1 MNVRRLEVLFALTLI
16 LMMYIYPLA
25 IVGLWLLMGEMAEYR
40 ETIKRSLV
48 VFIVSLPLYGAK
60 IVLGISGWSKTLGIT
75 PVEASPAV
83 VNTVHVVFL
92 ALQFLSLYFLYRALS
107 RMSDDTGAEMLK
119 TGGLMPLAAI
129 PLHFVTITAYFVAT
143 WLGLVLIIYGF
154 EQTVGPPNIGR
165 A

>member
-25 IVGLWLLMGEMAEYR
+25 VVGLWLLMGELPEYK
-40 ETIKRSLV
+40 EAIKRSLI
-48 VFIVSLPLYGAK
+48 VFIASLPLYGAK

-83 VNTVHVVFL
+83 INTVHVVFL
-92 ALQFLSLYFLYRALS
+92 VLQFLSLYFLYRALS

-119 TGGLMPLAAI
+119 TGGLMLLVAI
-129 PLHFVTITAYFVAT
+129 PLHFATITAYFVAT
-143 WLGLVLIIYGF
+143 WMGLILIIYGL
-154 EQTVGPPNIGR
+154 EQTKGPFKH
-165 A
+165 